1 MTITA
6 STGAWEL
13 PEELVL
19 LRDNVRRFMRQE
31 VRPVEN
37 LQPHDA
43 FSLPPAQLARLQEK
57 ARKLGLW
64 CVASPAQYGGGGL
77 SLLGQAVVA
86 EEGARCKMGAYVPAC
101 GAFGIDPPSVIWSG
115 SKYQIEEYG
124 IPALKKG
131 KKCFVAITEAAG
143 GSDPAR
149 SIATRAVLNGSH
161 YIINGS
167 KMFITAAEDA
177 DWGVLFARTGAQGDR
192 GGISAFIVDRDTPG
206 LSIRSVPVIYSYGPY
221 ELHLKDVRVPKKN
234 LLGAEGE
241 GFKVCESWLVHIRVP
256 YAAVVIGIAQ
266 EAMEMAIEWAN
277 QRETFKSKLA
287 DKQAIQWMIADS
299 EMEIRAAR
307 LLTYQAAW
315 QADLGRDF
323 KLEASIAKLV
333 ATETAF
339 RVIDR
344 CVQIFGGLGVSKEL
358 PLERWFRE
366 LRFKRIGEG
375 PSEVHRMVVA
385 RHLLKGNTQRT

>member
-1 MTITA
+1 MLA
-6 STGAWEL
+6 SPGSWEL
-13 PEELVL
+13 PEELSL
-19 LRDNVRRFMRQE
+19 LRENVRRFIRQE
-31 VRPVEN
+31 VRPVEDR
-37 LQPHDA
+37 QPHDA
-43 FSLPPAQLARLQEK
+43 FSLPEAELVRLQDK
-57 ARKLGLW
+57 ARALGLW
-64 CVASPAQYGGGGL
+64 CVASPAQYGGAGL

-86 EEGARCKMGAYVPAC
+86 EEAARCKMGAYVPAC
-101 GAFGIDPPSVIWSG
+101 GAFGIDPPSVIWNG
-115 SKYQIEEYG
+115 SQYQIEKYG
-124 IPALKKG
+124 IPALEKG

-149 SIATRAVLNGSH
+149 SISTRAVRDGDH
-161 YIINGS
+161 YVLNGS
-167 KMFITAAEDA
+167 KMFITAAKDA

-192 GGISAFIVDRDTPG
+192 GGVSAFIVDRDTPG
-206 LSIRSVPVIYSYGPY
+206 LSTTPVPVIYSYCPY
-221 ELHLKDVRVPKKN
+221 ELHLKDVRIPKAN
-234 LLGAEGE
+234 LLGTEGE

-266 EAMEMAIEWAN
+266 EAMEMAIEWAK
-277 QRETFKSKLA
+277 QRETFKSRLA
-287 DKQAIQWMIADS
+287 DKQAVQWMLADS

-344 CVQIFGGLGVSKEL
+344 CVQIFGGLGVSKAL

-385 RHLLKGNTQRT
+385 RHLLTRSK